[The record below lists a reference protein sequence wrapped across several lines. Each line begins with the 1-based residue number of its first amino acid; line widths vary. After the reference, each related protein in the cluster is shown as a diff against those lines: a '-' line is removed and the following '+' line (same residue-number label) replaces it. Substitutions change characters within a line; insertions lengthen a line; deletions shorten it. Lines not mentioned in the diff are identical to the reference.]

1 MNGEKTFKDLHN
13 TIKRWKKWALA
24 KSLEMRVI
32 NRWKSVKFAENST
45 YDHEAMLDW
54 KVQLRMLENWNC
66 ISLVQGCLNPI
77 DCITGWWY
85 N

>member
-1 MNGEKTFKDLHN
+1 MNELRENLKDLHN

-32 NRWKSVKFAENST
+32 NRWKSVKFLENST

-54 KVQLRMLENWNC
+54 KVQLRMLENC
-66 ISLVQGCLNPI
+66 ISLVQGCSKPI
-77 DCITGWWY
+77 DCIICCRY